1 MKNFINLN
9 INYLAGEIM
18 KFKRIPLVLLYLAL
32 FAICIF
38 PACSAYEGSISV
50 IGNRNI
56 SFDLIS
62 EPDYAV
68 SNNASIAMSMQVINV
83 SSTKPDGKNASITI
97 MSMNMFT
104 VGSQILN
111 QSEFSG
117 FMENMFIGAMKLAN
131 GRELESLV
139 VRSPTGKNVTLHRIV
154 MPSGINQPANE
165 SISAFW
171 DLDEYNHVILSSEMD
186 LNATSKIVE
195 TLEIIP

>member
-18 KFKRIPLVLLYLAL
+18 KFKRIPLVLLCLAL

-68 SNNASIAMSMQVINV
+68 SNNASVAMSMQVINV
-83 SSTKPDGKNASITI
+83 SSIKPDGKNASITI

-186 LNATSKIVE
+186 LNATSKIFE

>member
-32 FAICIF
+32 FAFCIF

-186 LNATSKIVE
+186 LNATSKIVK
-195 TLEIIP
+195 TLKIIP

>member
-18 KFKRIPLVLLYLAL
+18 KFKRIPLALLCLAL

-68 SNNASIAMSMQVINV
+68 SNNASVAMSMQVINV

>member
-18 KFKRIPLVLLYLAL
+18 KFKRIPLVLLCLAL

-68 SNNASIAMSMQVINV
+68 SNNASVAMSMQVINV
-83 SSTKPDGKNASITI
+83 SSIKPDGKNASITI

-104 VGSQILN
+104 VGSK
-111 QSEFSG
+111 S
-117 FMENMFIGAMKLAN
+117 
-131 GRELESLV
+131 
-139 VRSPTGKNVTLHRIV
+139 
-154 MPSGINQPANE
+154 
-165 SISAFW
+165 
-171 DLDEYNHVILSSEMD
+171 
-186 LNATSKIVE
+186 
-195 TLEIIP
+195 

>member
-18 KFKRIPLVLLYLAL
+18 KFKRIPLVLLCLAL

-68 SNNASIAMSMQVINV
+68 SNNASVAMSMQVINV
-83 SSTKPDGKNASITI
+83 SSIKPDGKNASITI

>member
-18 KFKRIPLVLLYLAL
+18 KFKRISLVLLCLAL

>member
-1 MKNFINLN
+1 
-9 INYLAGEIM
+9 M
-18 KFKRIPLVLLYLAL
+18 KFKRIPLVLLCLAL

-68 SNNASIAMSMQVINV
+68 SNNASVAMSMQVINV
-83 SSTKPDGKNASITI
+83 SSIKPDGKNASITI

>member
-1 MKNFINLN
+1 MK
-9 INYLAGEIM
+9 LAGISATL
-18 KFKRIPLVLLYLAL
+18 FCLAL
-32 FAICIF
+32 SAICIF
-38 PACSAYEGSISV
+38 PSCSAYEGSISV
-50 IGNRNI
+50 IGNKNI
-56 SFDLIS
+56 SFELVS
-62 EPDYAV
+62 EPDYET
-68 SNNASIAMSMQVINV
+68 SDNASIAMSVQVININ
-83 SSTKPDGKNASITI
+83 STKPGGKNASITL
-97 MSMNMFT
+97 MSMNMFA
-104 VGSQILN
+104 VGDQILN

-117 FMENMFIGAMKLAN
+117 FMENIFIGAMKLAN

-195 TLEIIP
+195 TLEIIQ

>member
-18 KFKRIPLVLLYLAL
+18 KFKRIPLVLLCLAL

-68 SNNASIAMSMQVINV
+68 SNNASVAKSMQVINV

-104 VGSQILN
+104 FGSQILN

>member
-1 MKNFINLN
+1 
-9 INYLAGEIM
+9 
-18 KFKRIPLVLLYLAL
+18 
-32 FAICIF
+32 
-38 PACSAYEGSISV
+38 
-50 IGNRNI
+50 
-56 SFDLIS
+56 
-62 EPDYAV
+62 
-68 SNNASIAMSMQVINV
+68 
-83 SSTKPDGKNASITI
+83 ASITI